1 MFIQVKYI
9 SGVRPA
15 SSSFRLLIP
24 VNNSSSSKSTRFFH
38 ASATFSGLAR
48 DPRRRTSIP
57 RNNTNPRTKTQQSDI
72 MKIVQDQH
80 NISQTQFKILKVQ
93 ETDHQTT
100 LEIMKMQHNN
110 YHTMMEITG
119 KMEQIVH
126 NIILTK
132 EDVQISDKI
141 AFSAGFGCGLLVCLA
156 IWISPFGGKDKDEDA
171 EK

>member
-38 ASATFSGLAR
+38 ASATFR
-48 DPRRRTSIP
+48 PQTSNEHP
-57 RNNTNPRTKTQQSDI
+57 SQQHQPRTKTQQSDI